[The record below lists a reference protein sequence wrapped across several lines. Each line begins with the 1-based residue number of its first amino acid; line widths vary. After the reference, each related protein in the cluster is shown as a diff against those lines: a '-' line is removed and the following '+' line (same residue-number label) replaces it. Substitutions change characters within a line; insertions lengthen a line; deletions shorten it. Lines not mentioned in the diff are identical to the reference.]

1 MKEESRTLRR
11 RVTKGDWFGSGSW
24 PAEEVVVK
32 IRSEGGRS
40 CQDKSRASAR
50 LQAVERTEFKL
61 KSRAGL
67 ILCETEK
74 GGPRDREMRWNQ

>member
-1 MKEESRTLRR
+1 M
-11 RVTKGDWFGSGSW
+11 
-24 PAEEVVVK
+24 VK

-40 CQDKSRASAR
+40 CQDKNCASAR

-74 GGPRDREMRWNQ
+74 GGRRDTEMQWNP